1 MVEYIEE
8 LGLYSELHPLAHR
21 KRFREIEVI
30 PDEIGATQGVAAEVS
45 ELATLWVVAT
55 GALPSTRIN
64 RGNKRGRIEPLEG
77 ARLRYTGDGM
87 MLIEADARN
96 DACELRSA
104 ALHNA
109 VSIGR
114 IGCAQNGE
122 RHPTV
127 PEHGSG
133 NLPAVE
139 DVRQLVIPNVEGQLI
154 HILRVEIV
162 PDVIVART
170 VIAGQLSGQRRKNPS
185 RRELKESS
193 VRNRVHAAAP
203 RVVELSLQTVPQALH
218 RGELKAVVMTVLP
231 GGELGHRAESWIG
244 WLHVGEWRKAPL
256 AYRLVSVHLGYI
268 GLVHSACSH
277 ISRKQSRRGS
287 ELMFNSQAPLHEVLS
302 MQSASGHRCDCDG
315 WETRCGI
322 CLRGCAQK
330 LSLRESRTK
339 SLICGDSCI
348 HCPVRHSRSDGS
360 PDHSSQRTWVEG
372 FVVRWIR
379 ADQVGHTAR
388 QNIAEDPETG
398 SQRRFWLE
406 LPCDRCSRLQNGQRR
421 GRKQIAEMSLDGGIQ
436 RLIHIMR
443 DRAERTAQTRD
454 LVVWIERI
462 RIEGVA
468 HAQCPGKLPRHFPG
482 VLGI

>member
-1 MVEYIEE
+1 MVEHIEE
-8 LGLYSELHPLAHR
+8 LGFYSELHSLAHR
-21 KRFREIEVI
+21 KPFCEIEVI
-30 PDEIGATQGVAAEVS
+30 PDKIGAVQGVAAEVS
-45 ELATLWVVAT
+45 ELAMLWVVAT

-64 RGNKRGRIEPLEG
+64 CRNKRGRIEPLEG
-77 ARLRYTGDGM
+77 ARLRYTSDGM
-87 MLIEADARN
+87 TLIERDAGN

-104 ALHNA
+104 ALHNS
-109 VSIGR
+109 VFVGR

-122 RHPTV
+122 WHPTV
-127 PEHGSG
+127 PKHGPG

-139 DVRQLVIPNVEGQLI
+139 HVRQLVIPNVEGQLI

-170 VIAGQLSGQRRKNPS
+170 VIAGQLSRQRRKNPS

-218 RGELKAVVMTVLP
+218 RGELKAVIMTVLP
-231 GGELGHRAESWIG
+231 GSELSHGAESWIG
-244 WLHVGEWRKAPL
+244 WLHVGEWRKAAL
-256 AYRLVSVHLGYI
+256 ANRLIAVDLSQI
-268 GLVHSACSH
+268 GLVHSARSH
-277 ISRKQSRRGS
+277 ISRQQTRRGS
-287 ELMFNSQAPLHEVLS
+287 ELMFNSQAPLHEVRS

-315 WETRCGI
+315 WQARCGI
-322 CLRGCAQK
+322 CLRGCARK
-330 LSLRESRTK
+330 LSLRESRAK

-348 HCPVRHSRSDGS
+348 HCTVRHSRSDGS
-360 PDHSSQRTWVEG
+360 PAHCTQQTSLEG
-372 FVVRWIR
+372 FVVRRIS
-379 ADQVGHTAR
+379 ANQVGHAAR

-398 SQRRFWLE
+398 SQHRFWLE
-406 LPCDRCSRLQNGQRR
+406 LPCDRCSRLPNGQRR

-462 RIEGVA
+462 RVEGVA
-468 HAQCPGKLPRHFPG
+468 HAEYPR
-482 VLGI
+482 